1 MVGCPEKSRLFNRGQ
16 PNRCLSGTQFVLLY
30 VRLAAQSG
38 SIFDYLRVFFIF
50 CHFFLFK
57 NFSNFLFSVWWRC
70 WFSGCFFKRSSSWS
84 QLGVGWHRF
93 GVQVTSFWRNLT
105 PKTPN
110 RANFGGWR
118 GLKRVKHEESVQS
131 VFAEELRI
139 WRPFFFFFSGFFFS
153 VSVLKELVWELS
165 RQIVLQHSSA
175 PFILLS
181 HGWGLRR
188 RWCHVG
194 GHVGDHVCVCSGGS
208 GRHGDRERDTRNFQ
222 WRHSD
227 RASWKKGLSDWDPS
241 TLDQPVTFPP
251 VLSIRPSC
259 PLVLSSNC
267 QHPTRET
274 YPPHN
279 SCFALVPRI

>member
-139 WRPFFFFFSGFFFS
+139 WRPFFFFFFPDFFFC
-153 VSVLKELVWELS
+153 LS
-165 RQIVLQHSSA
+165 FERISLRTFSA
-175 PFILLS
+175 
-181 HGWGLRR
+181 
-188 RWCHVG
+188 
-194 GHVGDHVCVCSGGS
+194 
-208 GRHGDRERDTRNFQ
+208 DRTP
-222 WRHSD
+222 
-227 RASWKKGLSDWDPS
+227 A
-241 TLDQPVTFPP
+241 
-251 VLSIRPSC
+251 
-259 PLVLSSNC
+259 
-267 QHPTRET
+267 
-274 YPPHN
+274 
-279 SCFALVPRI
+279 